1 MNSFMNMKFDDA
13 ALFGDDYVGTQLVT
27 LDDINQKLDEVLVLL
42 RALGA
47 QSREVGSKQIPPKS
61 AECITNGA
69 VGAPK
74 KGSMLG
80 EIQSALAAQVM
91 AGSSPSGDVVSDAC
105 TLPLGAYD
113 DNI

>member
-1 MNSFMNMKFDDA
+1 MNSFTNMKFDDE

-42 RALGA
+42 RALSA
-47 QSREVGSKQIPPKS
+47 QSREINSKQVITKPVECATS
-61 AECITNGA
+61 APTN
-69 VGAPK
+69 APK

-80 EIQSALAAQVM
+80 EIQSALAAQAV